1 MNELARSATRKKV
14 HRRGSDFCGTA
25 AAAASE
31 QVLPAGSLSATIS
44 GEATTDAAP
53 GSFFSVLSS
62 DIADRREGL
71 EIWLAAAVQTDACL
85 KCGAFLEFLDE
96 RGADHFVE
104 LAKDVRD
111 AQQSDASPRASH
123 PHVEGDRAYVTLRGG
138 DCGALRLGLD
148 KALGP
153 AFARRAAGET
163 PRLFPGVSQ
172 RRNVM
177 DDEYARLGVFD
188 DARWRVVDNATYEP
202 HAEHH
207 KDRAFHVVAGAALCA
222 AGAAAA
228 AAPAALGAA
237 SGGHKDRHALAVLG
251 AIRRC
256 GLAGASLAVVDAR
269 PYANALANTL
279 KGGGF
284 EDAHDIPGGGTVY
297 FANIPNIH
305 AMRQSL
311 AKLRRA
317 CEKNDGDFL
326 EEVHGSRW
334 LDNLRLVLAAS
345 TFVAKLLHVRKTPT
359 LVHCSD
365 GWDRTSQLSSLA
377 QLLLDPYYRTVAG
390 FGALVEKDWCA
401 FGYQFSK
408 RRDAAT
414 DDHSPIFLQ
423 WLDCVWQ
430 ALRQHP
436 TRFEFNELFLLAV
449 RDAVYA
455 QWHST
460 FRGDCDAQRDAD
472 FVDLWPALAAC
483 PALRSGAY
491 DAGDGALFLKV
502 DYSAQ
507 AVTLWARCHVGDHPP
522 RGGRALKLKVD
533 YSAQAVKLWAR
544 CHVGDHPPPEEDA
557 P

>member
-1 MNELARSATRKKV
+1 MQVGVQHEIQDCSSHSPQFAVPAELDDEALEGEIKRRSKHRTPALTWRHPVSKTPLCRSA
-14 HRRGSDFCGTA
+14 
-25 AAAASE
+25 
-31 QVLPAGSLSATIS
+31 Q
-44 GEATTDAAP
+44 
-53 GSFFSVLSS
+53 
-62 DIADRREGL
+62 
-71 EIWLAAAVQTDACL
+71 
-85 KCGAFLEFLDE
+85 
-96 RGADHFVE
+96 
-104 LAKDVRD
+104 
-111 AQQSDASPRASH
+111 
-123 PHVEGDRAYVTLRGG
+123 
-138 DCGALRLGLD
+138 
-148 KALGP
+148 
-153 AFARRAAGET
+153 
-163 PRLFPGVSQ
+163 
-172 RRNVM
+172 
-177 DDEYARLGVFD
+177 
-188 DARWRVVDNATYEP
+188 P

-207 KDRAFHVVAGAALCA
+207 KDRAFHVVAGAA
-222 AGAAAA
+222 GAAAS

-256 GLAGASLAVVDAR
+256 GLVGASLAVVDAR

-377 QLLLDPYYRTVAG
+377 QLLLDPYYRTVDG
-390 FGALVEKDWCA
+390 FAALVEKDWCA

-436 TRFEFNELFLLAV
+436 TRFEFNEMFLLAV

-491 DAGDGALFLKV
+491 DAGDGTLFLKV

-507 AVTLWARCHVGDHPP
+507 AVR
-522 RGGRALKLKVD
+522 
-533 YSAQAVKLWAR
+533 LWAR
-544 CHVGDHPPPEEDA
+544 CHVGDHPPPEEAA

>member
-1 MNELARSATRKKV
+1 MPAELDDEALEGEIKRRSKHRTPALTWRHPVSKTPLCRSA
-14 HRRGSDFCGTA
+14 
-25 AAAASE
+25 
-31 QVLPAGSLSATIS
+31 Q
-44 GEATTDAAP
+44 
-53 GSFFSVLSS
+53 
-62 DIADRREGL
+62 
-71 EIWLAAAVQTDACL
+71 
-85 KCGAFLEFLDE
+85 
-96 RGADHFVE
+96 
-104 LAKDVRD
+104 
-111 AQQSDASPRASH
+111 
-123 PHVEGDRAYVTLRGG
+123 
-138 DCGALRLGLD
+138 
-148 KALGP
+148 
-153 AFARRAAGET
+153 
-163 PRLFPGVSQ
+163 
-172 RRNVM
+172 
-177 DDEYARLGVFD
+177 
-188 DARWRVVDNATYEP
+188 P

-207 KDRAFHVVAGAALCA
+207 KDRAFHVVAGAA
-222 AGAAAA
+222 GAAAS

-256 GLAGASLAVVDAR
+256 GLVGASLAVVDAR

-390 FGALVEKDWCA
+390 FAALVEKDWCA

-436 TRFEFNELFLLAV
+436 TRFEFNELFLLAI

-491 DAGDGALFLKV
+491 DAGDEALFLKV

-507 AVTLWARCHVGDHPP
+507 AVE
-522 RGGRALKLKVD
+522 
-533 YSAQAVKLWAR
+533 LWAR
-544 CHVGDHPPPEEDA
+544 CHVGDHPPPEEAA

>member
-1 MNELARSATRKKV
+1 M
-14 HRRGSDFCGTA
+14 
-25 AAAASE
+25 
-31 QVLPAGSLSATIS
+31 
-44 GEATTDAAP
+44 
-53 GSFFSVLSS
+53 
-62 DIADRREGL
+62 
-71 EIWLAAAVQTDACL
+71 
-85 KCGAFLEFLDE
+85 
-96 RGADHFVE
+96 
-104 LAKDVRD
+104 
-111 AQQSDASPRASH
+111 
-123 PHVEGDRAYVTLRGG
+123 
-138 DCGALRLGLD
+138 
-148 KALGP
+148 
-153 AFARRAAGET
+153 
-163 PRLFPGVSQ
+163 
-172 RRNVM
+172 
-177 DDEYARLGVFD
+177 
-188 DARWRVVDNATYEP
+188 
-202 HAEHH
+202 
-207 KDRAFHVVAGAALCA
+207 
-222 AGAAAA
+222 
-228 AAPAALGAA
+228 
-237 SGGHKDRHALAVLG
+237 
-251 AIRRC
+251 
-256 GLAGASLAVVDAR
+256 
-269 PYANALANTL
+269 
-279 KGGGF
+279 
-284 EDAHDIPGGGTVY
+284 
-297 FANIPNIH
+297 
-305 AMRQSL
+305 
-311 AKLRRA
+311 
-317 CEKNDGDFL
+317 
-326 EEVHGSRW
+326 
-334 LDNLRLVLAAS
+334 LAAS

-365 GWDRTSQLSSLA
+365 GWDRTSQLASLA

-491 DAGDGALFLKV
+491 DAGDGTLFLKV

-522 RGGRALKLKVD
+522 
-533 YSAQAVKLWAR
+533 
-544 CHVGDHPPPEEDA
+544 PEEAA